1 MNVYDFDNTIYDGES
16 SFDFFLFCMKKNKRF
31 LRILPLI
38 LYKMVKYKMCIITI
52 EELIRNAET
61 YAMEFFNTFPDLNE
75 MIKEFWDLRMDRIKP
90 YYKKQQKDDDL
101 VISASPD
108 FLLSEVC
115 ERLGIKNCIC
125 TRVNSSTG
133 KVEALCF
140 RSNKVDLFYKEFPD
154 GVIDNFY
161 TDSRNDKPLIKIS
174 NAAYIVKGNKIKK
187 VK

>member
-16 SFDFFLFCMKKNKRF
+16 SFDFFLFCMKKDKRF

-38 LYKMVKYKMCIITI
+38 LYKMVKYKLCLITV
-52 EELIRNAET
+52 EELIKNAET
-61 YAMEFFNTFPDLNE
+61 YTKEFFDTFTELDI
-75 MIKEFWDLRMDRIKP
+75 MIKEFWDARMDRIKP
-90 YYKKQQKDDDL
+90 YYKEQQKEDDL

-115 ERLGIKNCIC
+115 KRLNIKKCIC
-125 TRVNSSTG
+125 SRVNSRTG

-140 RSNKVDLFYKEFPD
+140 RSNKVDLFYKEFPH
-154 GVIDNFY
+154 GTIDNFY
-161 TDSRNDKPLIKIS
+161 TDSMNDKPLIEIS
-174 NAAYIVKGNKIKK
+174 NAAYLVKGDKIKR